1 MGRVWRIGFLALAF
15 LVACNNNKQVP
26 ELVEGPSVELSAI
39 DSLLWRQ
46 PDSALAVLQDY
57 LACRDAMIASPE
69 IPDGDFIETHA
80 MRLYDRHYANLL
92 LAELLYKN
100 DYAQTN
106 RMELLQAVGYFDSL
120 TFTLNDHSSPRRLI
134 AGGDP
139 LSPTRNDQLFF
150 LSARAHYINGVGYYE
165 HDSVVPACK
174 EYLKALE
181 VMEEHFEEEEL
192 TANKSDFEI
201 KTYYR
206 LSEVFSSR
214 FMIDPTIECYRKALS
229 LSKKTS
235 LSSYSISNVLF
246 HLGVQFG
253 MANQI
258 DSALYYYNQSL
269 TFLSDT
275 NNSLYRDILSNRAL
289 LVYQLQGD
297 NNFDKAMQD
306 LKQAYKT
313 AQNKDE
319 KLQRLLAFGWMH
331 YEKGLTD
338 SAIYYLDKVYNNSKK
353 TTSKVQAAEYLQ
365 VLYKKQGQIDKAN
378 DCANF
383 LSQYALSGFEQQP
396 ILSELSELFLNYQQ
410 QVKYKHMYNVL
421 EIRTIW
427 KLFIIILLL
436 VGGSFIITKTR
447 QKKLI
452 KEKEDLLRTQE
463 IHHKAIEKHLKKAN
477 KQLLAE
483 KELLNERYEE
493 HTKVLKQ
500 SKASAIEYDALLNE
514 AICYDLLHRFGK
526 TEILTTN
533 KSNFYSKF
541 AITAKEKRM
550 LANAV
555 EKHCPNFGQ
564 ILLSQYHDMKST
576 DFEMCRFLLIG
587 LSEPQIAV
595 LLQKDYSTIWRR
607 AKRIKDYIKTAEPK
621 HQLKHILFED
631 VSA

>member
-1 MGRVWRIGFLALAF
+1 MLSIGFLALAIM
-15 LVACNNNKQVP
+15 VACTPKGDKGHVETRHGTPLQP
-26 ELVEGPSVELSAI
+26 ENAPELSAI
-39 DSLLWRQ
+39 DSLLWQQ
-46 PDSALAVLQDY
+46 PDSALTCLLPYFDTCIDTNFCVSTAT
-57 LACRDAMIASPE
+57 A
-69 IPDGDFIETHA
+69 H
-80 MRLYDRHYANLL
+80 DRHYANLL

-100 DYAQTN
+100 YYAQAN
-106 RMELLQAVGYFDSL
+106 RPALRQAVAYYDSL
-120 TFTLNDHSSPRRLI
+120 SLTLNDRHSLRRLI
-134 AGGDP
+134 AGSDP
-139 LSPTRNDQLFF
+139 LSPTRNSDLFF

-165 HDSVVPACK
+165 NDSVVEACK

-192 TANKSDFEI
+192 VGKKASFIIRICN
-201 KTYYR
+201 R
-206 LSEVFSSR
+206 LSEVFSSH
-214 FMIDPTIECYRKALS
+214 FMIEPTIECYRKVLS

-235 LSSYSISNVLF
+235 LSPYSISNVLF

-253 MANQI
+253 IENQI

-289 LVYQLQGD
+289 LVYQIQGD
-297 NNFDKAMQD
+297 NSFDIAMQD

-319 KLQRLLAFGWMH
+319 KLQRLIAFGWMY

-338 SAIYYLDKVYNNSKK
+338 SAIYYLDKVYESSTK
-353 TTSKVQAAEYLQ
+353 TTSRVQAAEYLQ
-365 VLYKKQGQIDKAN
+365 VLYKQQGQIDKAN

-396 ILSELSELFLNYQQ
+396 IVSELSELFLNYQQ
-410 QVKYKHMYNVL
+410 QVKYKSMYNVQ
-421 EIRTIW
+421 EIRTIR

-436 VGGSFIITKTR
+436 VGVSLIITKTR

-493 HTKVLKQ
+493 YTKVLKQ
-500 SKASAIEYDALLNE
+500 SKAPAMEYNALLNE

-564 ILLSQYHDMKST
+564 ILLSQNHNMKST